1 MNKLKL
7 CSKSKILPA
16 FVAGDCYLY
25 HRSCHDR
32 NMIVAIKD
40 KLYLVRYNDAELY
53 KEDQWMFDPPIA
65 YIDRE
70 NKIISISTLN
80 VYIINNISKHVA
92 GYKVYLSN
100 TIDAVNITENIANLT
115 LATIRW
121 FVHQI
126 YNVQYENEF
135 KVIAGRQQV
144 YYGSRDKFNDP
155 IDVLNPL
162 NNVNYLRAFR
172 KWLEFNKL
180 TNSNTFNIQPAVY
193 TIIGSRRV
201 DIRNVGAIYKY
212 GIFTKAEEEVLRRRY
227 FYSTQIRGKN
237 NVEHI
242 SFAAMNAEW
251 ELPFVVDTRF
261 TRGAKD
267 ILKLNINI
275 DDWNS
280 QTPTVSVKANYIR
293 YLLSS
298 VERAEQDCIARIKEL
313 CKSNPIEVFRNKDE
327 YINNGKFQY
336 IDVYMNNINN
346 SIDTCIVKCYHTFYD
361 ELFDKDNVLLCMGND
376 GNIHTSIGCVI
387 NYDDAERIYSKFIN
401 AKAYNEGTTMFT
413 LTDGSTYT
421 FKVKD
426 ANTDNAKLTIGCQ
439 TIHEK
444 VIEDFIDYYKL
455 NDWRE

>member
-16 FVAGDCYLY
+16 FIAGDCYIY

-53 KEDQWMFDPPIA
+53 KEDQWMFDTPIA

-100 TIDAVNITENIANLT
+100 TIDAVRINDNIVNLT
-115 LATIRW
+115 LATIKW
-121 FVHQI
+121 FIHQI

-227 FYSTQIRGKN
+227 FYSTRIRGKN

-251 ELPFVVDTRF
+251 ELPFVVDRNF
-261 TRGAKD
+261 TNGAKD
-267 ILKLNINI
+267 ILSLKLPI

-298 VERAEQDCIARIKEL
+298 AEQVKEKCFDRIKEL
-313 CKSNPIEVFRNKDE
+313 CKSNPIEVFRNKE
-327 YINNGKFQY
+327 YYINQSKYQY
-336 IDVYMNNINN
+336 FRFYTDIEKNTIECN
-346 SIDTCIVKCYHTFYD
+346 IVKCYFTFD
-361 ELFDKDNVLLCMGND
+361 VELFDKYNILVAMYNNGDIYTNTRMFIKHNTAKYIYKRFIAAKTNKEGTSEIDIEGSIYSFQLLHD
-376 GNIHTSIGCVI
+376 EHKLVIGC
-387 NYDDAERIYSKFIN
+387 
-401 AKAYNEGTTMFT
+401 
-413 LTDGSTYT
+413 ST
-421 FKVKD
+421 
-426 ANTDNAKLTIGCQ
+426 IS
-439 TIHEK
+439 EK